1 MTEAQLNK
9 EFAEIELECYN
20 RMKAGAKEY
29 GVFNPANVR
38 RNLYDEIIEELYD
51 TINYAKL
58 EIIRLK
64 HLQSIYEDPRHIKT
78 RRVYK
83 KHNNKKA

>member
-1 MTEAQLNK
+1 MEEDQLNK
-9 EFAEIELECYN
+9 EFAEIELKCYN

-38 RNLYDEIIEELYD
+38 RNLYDEMIEELMD

-58 EIIRLK
+58 EIIRLNYLK
-64 HLQSIYEDPRHIKT
+64 SKYEDPRHKKT

-83 KHNNKKA
+83 KRKNH